1 VVKIHGTGAASAADP
16 DLLRTLSATLAARLA
31 APVPGCPYAAS

>member
-1 VVKIHGTGAASAADP
+1 MAADP

-31 APVPGCPYAAS
+31 GPAAGGR